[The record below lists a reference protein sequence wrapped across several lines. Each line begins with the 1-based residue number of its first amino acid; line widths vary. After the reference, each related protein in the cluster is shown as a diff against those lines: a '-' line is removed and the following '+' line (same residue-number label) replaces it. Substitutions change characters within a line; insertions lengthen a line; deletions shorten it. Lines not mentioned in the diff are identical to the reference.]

1 MNNIRLDCEAFR
13 RINPKDISQ
22 TTIFTDVGRANR
34 AAVKKHIK
42 ENPGLNNKEISQAL
56 DSERS
61 VITDITQKLVEQ
73 KIIKRGPKVLCD
85 GYKVNTFFI
94 VEQ

>member
-1 MNNIRLDCEAFR
+1 MRLDFDSFK
-13 RINPKDISQ
+13 RINPKAIKKIKKINKIGTS
-22 TTIFTDVGRANR
+22 NR
-34 AAVKKHIK
+34 DTVKEYIK

-73 KIIKRGPKVLCD
+73 KIIKRGPKTLCD